1 MKPIPGM
8 DESRV
13 EKEWP
18 AADPRTGPTAVG
30 DGDTASLVLE
40 TVPDAVL
47 VADGD
52 FRICRTNR
60 RFDRFFDPA
69 GNGVL
74 GLDVETFFSGIR
86 RRFENEH
93 DLLRMINQAR
103 KGSWEDFRVD
113 ISLCNAERTRFEV
126 HSLPILHEERF
137 TGRLFLFQEIT
148 DQHREISLLAEK
160 NRELESFVY
169 TISHDLKNPI
179 SVILGVSDLIE
190 QQFGSAFDKE
200 GKDYLKMVKEEAD
213 RMLKLIDDILQ
224 VSRTHRG
231 MVEKEE
237 VDTLTIL
244 NDIVSEFQHIY
255 RDIPAIFII
264 QESLPTVMA
273 HPTMLAQVFK
283 NLLTNSIKYFDPA
296 KPRPIIEVGYYR
308 KRNFHHFYVRD
319 NGVGMSP
326 EETSQVFDMFYR
338 VAGSRVEGSGLGTY
352 IVKKMVEAHGG
363 KTWVESAKG
372 QGTTFTFTLPGNTDT
387 DFLEETLPPFH
398 LDSLSSHI
406 PG

>member
-1 MKPIPGM
+1 MKPKPEM
-8 DESRV
+8 DERRTM
-13 EKEWP
+13 KETVGVGPGISP
-18 AADPRTGPTAVG
+18 AAAG
-30 DGDTASLVLE
+30 DGDTASLILE

-47 VADGD
+47 VADGE

-93 DLLRMINQAR
+93 DLLRMISQAR
-103 KGSWEDFRVD
+103 KGSLEESRVD
-113 ISLCNAERTRFEV
+113 VSLCNAERTRFEV
-126 HSLPILHEERF
+126 HSLPILHEGRL

-273 HPTMLAQVFK
+273 HSTMLAQVFK

-398 LDSLSSHI
+398 LDD
-406 PG
+406 PVKGV

>member
-1 MKPIPGM
+1 MKPKTGM
-8 DESRV
+8 DVTPTETGAAGPEPGV
-13 EKEWP
+13 GP
-18 AADPRTGPTAVG
+18 AAAG
-30 DGDTASLVLE
+30 DDDTALLVLE

-47 VADGD
+47 VADRE

-93 DLLRMINQAR
+93 DLLRMIGQAR
-103 KGSWEDFRVD
+103 KGSLEDFRVD
-113 ISLCNAERTRFEV
+113 VSLCNAERTRFEV
-126 HSLPILHEERF
+126 HSLPILHEGRS

-190 QQFGSAFDKE
+190 QQFGTAFDRE
-200 GKDYLKMVKEEAD
+200 GKDYLKMVKEEAE
-213 RMLKLIDDILQ
+213 RMLRLIDDILQ
-224 VSRTHRG
+224 VSRTNRG

-338 VAGSRVEGSGLGTY
+338 VAGSQVEGSGLGTY

-363 KTWVESAKG
+363 RAWVESAKG

-387 DFLEETLPPFH
+387 DFLEETLPPIQ
-398 LDSLSSHI
+398 LSEG
-406 PG
+406 PTVG